1 MLLGVVESRKQQI
14 FDQNKY
20 VFEGVLLGYKQVR
33 QLEWLGTGI
42 DGKCAQQWERGAG
55 PGVCRLTWQGQAGS
69 ETKRSRAGHFPA
81 GLFYPSGRGQGG
93 ENLRVGKMIVL
104 LPDILPCSS
113 VNQSEQGLQSC
124 TWIVLRATRPPLV
137 PSAAV
142 GI

>member
-55 PGVCRLTWQGQAGS
+55 PGVRRLAVKPRGAELGTSLLVSSTLLAG
-69 ETKRSRAGHFPA
+69 
-81 GLFYPSGRGQGG
+81 GR
-93 ENLRVGKMIVL
+93 EVR
-104 LPDILPCSS
+104 
-113 VNQSEQGLQSC
+113 
-124 TWIVLRATRPPLV
+124 T
-137 PSAAV
+137 
-142 GI
+142 